1 MILISKNILYFPS
14 KLKIVDFKRILY
26 LHSKYFNL
34 KKLATVLTLFCSSFA
49 IGQSKEIKDIP
60 YYSEAARK
68 DSYINSQCKLDIYIP
83 ESKNPL
89 PVIIWFHGGS
99 LTYGSKNISN
109 KLKNDKYIIVSVD
122 YRLSPKVKAPAYIE
136 DAAEAVAWVFN
147 HIQEWGGDS
156 SKVFLSGHS
165 AGGYLAMMLTMDSS
179 WLSKRNIAVDKIK
192 AAIPLSPQ
200 VITHFTIRKENNISS
215 LLPVIDAYAPIN
227 FVKSNTPLIIDITG
241 DRELELYGRY
251 EENAYFIR
259 MMKLNGNKK
268 VSLYELQGFNHGDML
283 EPGIV
288 LLFQEADKILN
299 IGSKRLGL

>member
-122 YRLSPKVKAPAYIE
+122 YRLSPKVKA
-136 DAAEAVAWVFN
+136 
-147 HIQEWGGDS
+147 
-156 SKVFLSGHS
+156 
-165 AGGYLAMMLTMDSS
+165 
-179 WLSKRNIAVDKIK
+179 
-192 AAIPLSPQ
+192 
-200 VITHFTIRKENNISS
+200 
-215 LLPVIDAYAPIN
+215 
-227 FVKSNTPLIIDITG
+227 
-241 DRELELYGRY
+241 
-251 EENAYFIR
+251 
-259 MMKLNGNKK
+259 
-268 VSLYELQGFNHGDML
+268 
-283 EPGIV
+283 
-288 LLFQEADKILN
+288 
-299 IGSKRLGL
+299 